1 MRLSNSKASS
11 KQGQSLLTDIRW
23 EKSLSYMYIHGG
35 CYNLTGPRDRF
46 LTWVEYNILFFQK
59 KIFKGQIYCA
69 LVTQMHQASKGN
81 LYLLTSYN
89 VDDVIERAPRDDND
103 IVTLMAQ
110 GVKQDFNYR
119 ESSGIL
125 F

>member
-1 MRLSNSKASS
+1 
-11 KQGQSLLTDIRW
+11 
-23 EKSLSYMYIHGG
+23 
-35 CYNLTGPRDRF
+35 
-46 LTWVEYNILFFQK
+46 
-59 KIFKGQIYCA
+59 
-69 LVTQMHQASKGN
+69 MHQASKGN

-89 VDDVIERAPRDDND
+89 VDDVTERAQRDDND

-110 GVKQDFNYR
+110 GVKQEFNYR

>member
-1 MRLSNSKASS
+1 
-11 KQGQSLLTDIRW
+11 
-23 EKSLSYMYIHGG
+23 MYTHGG
-35 CYNLTGPRDRF
+35 CYNLTGPRDCF

-81 LYLLTSYN
+81 IYLLTSYN
-89 VDDVIERAPRDDND
+89 VDNVTERAPRDDND